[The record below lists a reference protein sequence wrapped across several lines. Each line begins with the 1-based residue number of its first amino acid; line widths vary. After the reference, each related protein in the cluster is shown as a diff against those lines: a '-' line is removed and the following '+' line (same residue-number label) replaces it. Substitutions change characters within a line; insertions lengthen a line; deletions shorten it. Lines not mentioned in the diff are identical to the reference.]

1 METIELIVHG
11 TPKGQPRPRAF
22 ARGGKVRV
30 YDPGTAEGWKG
41 QIAIAARPFIPAVP
55 WEGPVRVSVVFR
67 LARPQGHYG
76 RANGVPYLKSDA
88 PHYHTGKPDAD
99 NMAKA
104 VLDTI
109 TALGIWHD
117 DAQVCQLDTL
127 KIYADSQQD
136 EGAVI
141 EIARK

>member
-1 METIELIVHG
+1 MEGADRDCGPPLHPGGAVG
-11 TPKGQPRPRAF
+11 RP
-22 ARGGKVRV
+22 G
-30 YDPGTAEGWKG
+30 PGL
-41 QIAIAARPFIPAVP
+41 R
-55 WEGPVRVSVVFR
+55 RVS

-76 RANGVPYLKSDA
+76 RAKGVPYLKSDA

-99 NMAKA
+99 NLAKA
-104 VLDTI
+104 VLDALT
-109 TALGIWHD
+109 TLGIWHD

-127 KIYADSQQD
+127 KIYADSPQD

>member
-1 METIELIVHG
+1 
-11 TPKGQPRPRAF
+11 
-22 ARGGKVRV
+22 VRV

-55 WEGPVRVSVVFR
+55 WEGPVRVSVMFR

-76 RANGVPYLKSDA
+76 RAKGVPYLKSDA
-88 PHYHTGKPDAD
+88 PHYHTAKPDAD
-99 NMAKA
+99 NLAKA

-127 KIYADSQQD
+127 KIYADSPQD

>member
-1 METIELIVHG
+1 M
-11 TPKGQPRPRAF
+11 
-22 ARGGKVRV
+22 RV

-67 LARPQGHYG
+67 LARPNGHYG
-76 RANGVPYLKSDA
+76 RRKGEMYLKIDA
-88 PHYHTGKPDAD
+88 PHYHTAKPDAD
-99 NMAKA
+99 NLAKA
-104 VLDTI
+104 VLDCLT
-109 TALGIWHD
+109 TLGLWRD

-127 KIYADSQQD
+127 KIYADSPQD

>member
-1 METIELIVHG
+1 M
-11 TPKGQPRPRAF
+11 
-22 ARGGKVRV
+22 RV

-55 WEGPVRVSVVFR
+55 WECPVRVSVVFR

-76 RANGVPYLKSDA
+76 RAKGERYLRLDA
-88 PHYHTGKPDAD
+88 PHYHTAKPDAD
-99 NMAKA
+99 NLAKA
-104 VLDTI
+104 VLDCLT
-109 TALGIWHD
+109 TLGIWHD

-127 KIYADSQQD
+127 KIYADSPQD

-141 EIARK
+141 EITRK